1 MFWKLQK
8 VRRSDDSGQ
17 ILRISDLLVLQEWV
31 GIESRK
37 QAISNQLP
45 RCGPA
50 TRILDKKLPVNVGGG
65 GNSQLPYK
73 SFPFRTLLA
82 TEIREIAH
90 CYNFRRRWL
99 PACHWSHLQK
109 PLIGIGAK
117 LFDGVTILRWR
128 AWPRSGRGLW
138 WALSSCHRH
147 TAIKSLRVTL

>member
-1 MFWKLQK
+1 MIQGKFYGFPICWCYRNGLELSRGN
-8 VRRSDDSGQ
+8 RRFPTNFHG
-17 ILRISDLLVLQEWV
+17 L
-31 GIESRK
+31 
-37 QAISNQLP
+37 AASNLNM
-45 RCGPA
+45 
-50 TRILDKKLPVNVGGG
+50 DKKLPVNVGGG